1 MSSNQKLGIIAGAGQ
16 FPLLVADAAKRMGM
30 EVVAIGITGVSDPA
44 MAGKAKRFEQFKLG
58 QISKPIEVFKSEGIT
73 QAVMA
78 GKVQH
83 ASLFGGVLPDL
94 RAVKL
99 LARLKDK
106 RTDTILAAV
115 AEEFAKDGIELL
127 PSHAFLKDLLATP
140 GPMTKRKPGA
150 AEMADLELGWK
161 AAKAVAG
168 FDIGQS
174 VVAGQGA
181 IVAVEAME
189 GTDACVLRA
198 GELVRAQG
206 SKGGIVVV
214 KVAKPRQDFR
224 YDLPVI
230 GLETL
235 VTLEKAG
242 ATALAIEAGK
252 TLIFD
257 KDDFL
262 KRADAQRLAVVGME
276 ERPQ

>member
-1 MSSNQKLGIIAGAGQ
+1 MSKKLGIIAGAGQ
-16 FPLLVADAAKRMGM
+16 FPVLVAEAAQRMGL
-30 EVVAIGITGVSDPA
+30 EVVALGIAGVTDPGLA
-44 MAGKAKRFEQFKLG
+44 KRVKRFEQYKLG
-58 QISKPIEVFKSEGIT
+58 QLTKPIEVLKAEGIT

-78 GKVQH
+78 GKVAH

-94 RAVKL
+94 RAMKL

-115 AEEFAKDGIELL
+115 AEEFGKEGIELL
-127 PSHAFLKDLLATP
+127 PSHVFLKDLLAAPGVMTRRSP
-140 GPMTKRKPGA
+140 GP
-150 AEMADLELGWK
+150 AEQADIDLGWK
-161 AAKAVAG
+161 AAKALAG

-174 VVAGQGA
+174 VVAGRGA

-198 GELVRAQG
+198 GELARSQG
-206 SKGGIVVV
+206 SKLGLVVV
-214 KVAKPRQDFR
+214 KVAKPKQDFR

-235 VTLEKAG
+235 KTLSAAG
-242 ATALAIEAGK
+242 ATALAVEAGK

-257 KDDFL
+257 RQAFL
-262 KRADAQRLAVVGME
+262 DEADAKKIAVVGLQ
-276 ERPQ
+276 ERAPA

>member
-1 MSSNQKLGIIAGAGQ
+1 MSNGKLGIIAGSGQ
-16 FPLLVADAAKRMGM
+16 FPVLVAEAAAKMGL
-30 EVVAIGITGVSDPA
+30 EVVALGIAGVTDPA
-44 MAGKAKRFEQFKLG
+44 LAKKVKRFEQYKLG

-73 QAVMA
+73 KAVMA

-83 ASLFGGVLPDL
+83 ASVFGGVMPDL
-94 RAVKL
+94 RAMKL
-99 LARLKDK
+99 LTRLKDK
-106 RTDTILAAV
+106 RTDTILAGV

-127 PSHAFLKDLLATP
+127 PSHLFLKDLLATP
-140 GPMTKRKPGA
+140 GPMTKRKPGPG
-150 AEMADLELGWK
+150 ELADIDLGWK

-198 GELVRAQG
+198 GELARSQG
-206 SKGGIVVV
+206 SRGGIVVV
-214 KVAKPRQDFR
+214 KVAKPKQDFR

-235 VTLEKAG
+235 KVLAGAG

-257 KDDFL
+257 KEAFL
-262 KRADAQRLAVVGME
+262 RQADAQRLAVVGLE
-276 ERPQ
+276 ERP